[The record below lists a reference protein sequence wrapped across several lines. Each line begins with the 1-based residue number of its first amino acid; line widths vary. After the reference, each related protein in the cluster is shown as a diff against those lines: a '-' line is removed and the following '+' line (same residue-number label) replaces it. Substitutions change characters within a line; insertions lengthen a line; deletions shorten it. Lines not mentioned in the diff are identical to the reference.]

1 MHTMDTREGRTMSK
15 NIAILCSGGDVSGM
29 NPALKR
35 FVEYTYA
42 NGMQPY
48 FVRNGYEGLIDNHIA
63 PADYHDVAG
72 IITRGG
78 TKIGS
83 SRSKRFMEPSFR
95 AIAAANLKA
104 LEIDKLIV
112 LGGDGSFR
120 GMERFYYESGIAFC
134 GIPSTIDNDINGTDY
149 CLGVDTA
156 LGVIKDAIDQIRDTA
171 SSFRRAFVIETM
183 GRNCGYLALVSAI
196 TSGAEV
202 CLIPEIPMDIHE
214 YKGCFQ
220 SQITKGRDYFIAVV
234 SEALNSTEV
243 AEWFENELGFESRV
257 SVLGHIQRGGNP
269 SVYDR
274 LMAYKFVTYAID
286 ALLEG
291 KSHSV
296 ICYTKSHF
304 NVKTIDE
311 VALHPYRLDEELLK
325 LGREQFLPSHCQM

>member
-1 MHTMDTREGRTMSK
+1 MNQK
-15 NIAILCSGGDVSGM
+15 IAILCSGGDVSGM

-35 FVEYTYA
+35 FVEYAYA
-42 NGMQPY
+42 RNLQPY
-48 FVRNGYEGLIDNHIA
+48 FVRNGYEGLIDNHIV

-83 SRSKRFMEPSFR
+83 ARSLRFKEASYR
-95 AIAAANLKA
+95 AIAAENLRSHG
-104 LEIDKLIV
+104 IDRLIV

-120 GMERFYYESGIAFC
+120 GMERFYHETGIAFC

-171 SSFRRAFVIETM
+171 SSFHRAFVIETM
-183 GRNCGYLALVSAI
+183 GRDCGYLTLISAI
-196 TSGAEV
+196 TSGAEL
-202 CLIPEIPMDIHE
+202 CLIPELSVDIDDF
-214 YKGCFQ
+214 KGCFQ
-220 SQITKGRDYFIAVV
+220 SQIAKGRDYFIAVV
-234 SEALNSTEV
+234 SEALDSKKV
-243 AEWFENELGFESRV
+243 AEWFEKELGFESRV

-274 LMAYKFVTYAID
+274 LMAFKFVTYAID

-291 KSHSV
+291 KNHSI
-296 ICYTKSHF
+296 ICYNKSHF
-304 NVKTIDE
+304 NFKTIDE
-311 VALHPYRLDEELLK
+311 VALHPYRLDEELLN
-325 LGREQFLPSHCQM
+325 LAREQFLPTRCQM